1 MGEGEVE
8 GRPSFRKLKRSSYT
22 GYVLMFAWMGIAGG
36 TFVLVVLGSGAG
48 LFLLLGGL
56 LAVVYRISPPF
67 GRLVDRDVTWAG
79 FPALTFLANGLLILM
94 SGAIARLFLRDP
106 FVMYNQTDAIS
117 LALWSIELALSIGAL
132 VANMLA
138 YRLDLRL
145 RG

>member
-1 MGEGEVE
+1 MREGRVE

-22 GYVLMFAWMGIAGG
+22 GYVLMFAWMGMAGG

-94 SGAIARLFLRDP
+94 SAAIARLFLRDP
-106 FVMYNQTDAIS
+106 FVMHNQADAFS
-117 LALWSIELALSIGAL
+117 LMLWVVELALSIGVF

-138 YRLDLRL
+138 FRLDR
-145 RG
+145 RERR